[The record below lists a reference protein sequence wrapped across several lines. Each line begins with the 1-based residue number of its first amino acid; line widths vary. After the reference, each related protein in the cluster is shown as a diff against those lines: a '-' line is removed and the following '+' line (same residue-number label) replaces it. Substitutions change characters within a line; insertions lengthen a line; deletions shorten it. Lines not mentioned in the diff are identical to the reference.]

1 MVVPGPTPPGCGR
14 FAPTPTGR
22 LHLGNLRT
30 AWLAELASH
39 SFGHRFVLR
48 IDDLDPKATIPGM
61 IEAQIDD
68 LAWFGIKFDEGY
80 KVGGESGPYLQSQ
93 RYYHYRRALHALN
106 EMGLL
111 YPCWCSRKEVL
122 AAAQAPHESNQSP
135 LYPGTCRPD
144 RPTPIDNL
152 DKLPERRGR
161 RPALRLNI
169 REAFMQLGLE
179 TLSFDDLVAGKQPDY
194 TASTLDDFV
203 VRRVDGIAS
212 YQIACAVDDA
222 LMNCELVVR
231 GADLLISTIRQI
243 MVLKLLKHS
252 IPKYAHIGLVVGHD
266 GKRLA
271 KRDQSVAI
279 ADLRQRKVDPMLIRH
294 FFEAGVFDNNSP
306 STETRL
312 HHLKLDDRLM
322 DPVRLPKQSPWSPS
336 ET

>member
-1 MVVPGPTPPGCGR
+1 MVIPELSGAGCGR

-30 AWLAELASH
+30 AWLAELAAK
-39 SFGHRFVLR
+39 SFGHRFILR
-48 IDDLDPKATIPGM
+48 IDDLDPKATVQGM
-61 IEAQIDD
+61 IEEQADD
-68 LAWFGIKFDEGY
+68 LAWFGIAFDEGFR
-80 KVGGESGPYLQSQ
+80 VGGEEGPYLQSQ
-93 RYYHYRRALHALN
+93 RYHHYSKALNALN

-135 LYPGTCRPD
+135 IYPGTCRPQT
-144 RPTPIDNL
+144 PTPIGDL

-169 REAFMQLGLE
+169 RAAFAQLGLE
-179 TLSFDDLVAGKQPDY
+179 TLSFYDLVAGQQPDY
-194 TASTLDDFV
+194 SALTLDDFV
-203 VRRVDGIAS
+203 VRRVDGIAA

-222 LMNCELVVR
+222 LMKCELVLR

-271 KRDQSVAI
+271 KRDQAIAI
-279 ADLRQRKVDPMLIRH
+279 ADLRRRQVDPMLIRH
-294 FFEAGVFDNNSP
+294 FFEAGVFDKTLP
-306 STETRL
+306 SSHHHL

-322 DPVRLPKQSPWSPS
+322 DPVRLPKRSPWSPS
-336 ET
+336 QT